1 MASTSHDHNASETYM
16 VQLVCGSP
24 FKQGLKAID
33 PHRSFLDVFESLEW
47 SKGYSLVRVELCNS
61 LTDSALPYDVDN
73 LQTPVKCEIESLAS
87 LAGVTSTAIRLTVRK
102 LFSLPG

>member
-61 LTDSALPYDVDN
+61 LTDSAFPNDVDK

-87 LAGVTSTAIRLTVRK
+87 PS
-102 LFSLPG
+102 